1 MGSLMTVRNPIL
13 AVIAALAVFA
23 VVPAVSHPHVWV
35 VARGEIVYGPDGAMQ
50 AIRYAWTFDEA
61 FSAFAVQG
69 LDKDND
75 GKLSR
80 DELQPLAEVNV
91 TSLKDF
97 DYFTVGKN
105 GEKQIEFGAPLDYWL
120 VADEKKLLTLHFTL
134 PVKTAAKGAA
144 SLDIFDPT
152 YFVGF
157 EFAEGEA
164 MKLSGAPKA
173 CTLEAKKPEPAPA
186 TTGRLSESFFNSL
199 TAASQYGSQFANRVN
214 VRCP

>member
-1 MGSLMTVRNPIL
+1 MTVRNPIL
-13 AVIAALAVFA
+13 ASALAALAFFVA
-23 VVPAVSHPHVWV
+23 VPAVEAHPHVWV
-35 VARGEIVYGPDGAMQ
+35 VARGEIVYGPEGAMQ

-91 TSLKDF
+91 TSLKEF
-97 DYFTVGKN
+97 EYFTVGKN
-105 GEKQIEFGAPLDYWL
+105 AEKKIEFGAPVDYWL
-120 VADEKKLLTLHFTL
+120 VADEKKQLTLHFTL
-134 PVKTAAKGAA
+134 PVKTASKGAV
-144 SLDIFDPT
+144 SIDIFDAT
-152 YFVGF
+152 YFVAF
-157 EFAEGEA
+157 EFGEGEA
-164 MKLSGAPKA
+164 MKLSGAPKG
-173 CTLEAKKPEPAPA
+173 CTLEAKRPEPMTT

-199 TAASQYGSQFANRVN
+199 TAASQYGSQFANRLA